1 MKGKGR
7 TKRLLRWIALMST
20 AAILATTTPVT
31 LAAAE
36 ERGEYGMTPMDLV
49 EKLPAAL
56 RHF

>member
-1 MKGKGR
+1 MCPGWNGGPGPYWP
-7 TKRLLRWIALMST
+7 TQAVP
-20 AAILATTTPVT
+20 AAVLYHGPAGD
-31 LAAAE
+31 LAAE